1 MQNKDDVPTTNDPSP
16 PPATSETEPSVT
28 QSRDDNVSTTSDSS
42 AAAQPATVVKT
53 RRVTAAKFGG
63 FGWLLRV
70 TVNAAAVVVVA
81 AAVLFMIGLAQRSE
95 WVTANGFS
103 GGVDGEDVV
112 DAGGGEEKRYICPMM
127 CTPPSTEPGRCP
139 VCAME
144 LVEATGGGGGDGISV
159 TIESAARRLVG
170 IQTATSKMGEM
181 NRTIRTIGSIDF
193 DESRLSTISAYIDG
207 RLEELYA
214 DYVGVEVSEGDDL
227 ALIYSPKLYSAQTEY
242 ITSLESK
249 SVGRFSINSPDMQA
263 MAREN
268 LSELGMTTGQ
278 IEDLRKSR
286 KPQSRIRIKSP
297 QTGTVLEKAAVE
309 GDYVKTGQKIY
320 RIADLTSVWMM
331 LDLFPD
337 DASLVRFGQQVE
349 AEIQSMPGEVFTGR
363 VAFID
368 PTVNPTTRTVRV
380 RVEVMNY
387 DGKLRPGDYA
397 TARISVPAVP
407 VDMVYDPALA
417 DKYISPMHPQVI
429 RDEPGDCPLC
439 GMDLI
444 PTSQLGYSPKPVEA
458 QRVVTVPRDSVL
470 LTGEQG
476 VIYVE
481 TEPGRFEIR
490 RVTVGAMNDDDAII
504 VEGMAAG
511 ETVATNGNFLIDSQ
525 MQLAGNPSLM
535 DPSKAPSYSPG
546 PLELPNRD
554 PVMLAGQ
561 AGEHFDRA
569 YDAYFEIQC
578 AMAADM
584 TPPPVALN
592 TLLNS
597 LNRLEM
603 LPDVP
608 DDAQSRFASARR
620 GASRMDGSLETAR
633 EAYRS
638 VSHAHASRGNDGSRS
653 EDGKATDALLLPDGS
668 GRWRRLDAA
677 RRRTCQP
684 VLGRRNVA
692 MRRSGARHVASQSL
706 RSIYRQLGS
715 IRRSKMLNLLIR
727 FCVKEPWLVVFLT
740 IGFSVGGWFAFK
752 AVPIDAIPNVGEN
765 QVIVLTPW
773 PGRSPKD
780 IEDQVTYPLSVS
792 LLAVPGAESVRG
804 KSMFG
809 YSFVQVTFKD
819 SIDFYWA
826 RSRVSEQLG
835 SAASQLPDGV
845 VPQLGPDATGLGQ
858 VYYYTLQ
865 PPEEG
870 MDLGRAS
877 QPARLRRQVRIASG
891 RRRQRSCV
899 DWWLCSAISNRSR
912 PGQTSFLRRLAGQVG
927 HGDQGVQP

>member
-1 MQNKDDVPTTNDPSP
+1 MNPNKPEQNSKPDEVPASVSESSSQESGSVASDSVPPTSAVETSNEAVVTETEQSEAPIPTTTDR
-16 PPATSETEPSVT
+16 SETKV
-28 QSRDDNVSTTSDSS
+28 
-42 AAAQPATVVKT
+42 
-53 RRVTAAKFGG
+53 GG

-70 TVNAAAVVVVA
+70 GVNAGVVA
-81 AAVLFMIGLAQRSE
+81 GVAALILVMIGFAQRSE
-95 WVTANGFS
+95 WITANGFS
-103 GGVDGEDVV
+103 GGGDGEAVADG
-112 DAGGGEEKRYICPMM
+112 GGGEEKRYICPMM

-159 TIESAARRLVG
+159 TIESSARRLVG
-170 IQTATSKMGEM
+170 IQTATSKMGEV

-214 DYVGVEVSEGDDL
+214 DYVGVEVNEGDDL

-242 ITSLESK
+242 VTSLDSK
-249 SVGRFSINSPDMQA
+249 SVGRFSINSPNMQA

-268 LSELGMTTGQ
+268 LSELGMTTEQ
-278 IEDLRKSR
+278 IDDLRASR

-337 DASLVRFGQQVE
+337 DAASVRFGQQVE

-397 TARISVPAVP
+397 TARISVPAIP
-407 VDMVYDPALA
+407 ADMVYDPALA
-417 DKYISPMHPQVI
+417 GKFISPMHPQVI

-444 PTSQLGYSPKPVEA
+444 PTTQLGYSPEPVTA

-470 LTGEQG
+470 LTGQHG

-504 VEGMAAG
+504 VEGMSAG

-546 PLELPNRD
+546 PLELPKRE
-554 PVMLAGQ
+554 PVMLAGES
-561 AGEHFDRA
+561 GKNFDRA

-578 AMAADM
+578 AMAADQ

-592 TLLNS
+592 TLLDS
-597 LNRLEM
+597 LNKLEM

-608 DDAQSRFASARR
+608 DDAQSQFASARR

-638 VSHAHASRGNDGSRS
+638 VSHAMLRAATMARGPKTAKQLTHYYCPMVPGGGGDWMQPGGELQNPYWGSEMLTCGEVVGEMVVKSEEVGVTSEETTMRS
-653 EDGKATDALLLPDGS
+653 EVVLKPD
-668 GRWRRLDAA
+668 
-677 RRRTCQP
+677 
-684 VLGRRNVA
+684 
-692 MRRSGARHVASQSL
+692 
-706 RSIYRQLGS
+706 
-715 IRRSKMLNLLIR
+715 
-727 FCVKEPWLVVFLT
+727 
-740 IGFSVGGWFAFK
+740 
-752 AVPIDAIPNVGEN
+752 
-765 QVIVLTPW
+765 
-773 PGRSPKD
+773 
-780 IEDQVTYPLSVS
+780 
-792 LLAVPGAESVRG
+792 
-804 KSMFG
+804 
-809 YSFVQVTFKD
+809 
-819 SIDFYWA
+819 
-826 RSRVSEQLG
+826 
-835 SAASQLPDGV
+835 PDGV
-845 VPQLGPDATGLGQ
+845 I
-858 VYYYTLQ
+858 
-865 PPEEG
+865 
-870 MDLGRAS
+870 
-877 QPARLRRQVRIASG
+877 RLS
-891 RRRQRSCV
+891 
-899 DWWLCSAISNRSR
+899 
-912 PGQTSFLRRLAGQVG
+912 TK
-927 HGDQGVQP
+927 